1 VYEDPDMGEFTD
13 RLKGNVNK
21 AVGDAKQNSSDP
33 AVRDEGDAQK
43 LKGTGQDIKGKVK
56 GIINDL

>member
-1 VYEDPDMGEFTD
+1 MGEFTD

>member
-1 VYEDPDMGEFTD
+1 MGEITD

-21 AVGDAKQNSSDP
+21 AVGEAKQHSDDP

-43 LKGTGQDIKGKVK
+43 LKGTGQDLKGKVK
-56 GIINDL
+56 GVINGL

>member
-1 VYEDPDMGEFTD
+1 MGEITD

-21 AVGDAKQNSSDP
+21 AVGDMKQNSDDP

-43 LKGTGQDIKGKVK
+43 LKGTGQDLKGKVK
-56 GIINDL
+56 GVINGL